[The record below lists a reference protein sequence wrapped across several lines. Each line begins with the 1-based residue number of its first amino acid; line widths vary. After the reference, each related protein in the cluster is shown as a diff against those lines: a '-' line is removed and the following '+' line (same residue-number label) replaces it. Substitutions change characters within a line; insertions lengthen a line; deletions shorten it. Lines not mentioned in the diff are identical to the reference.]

1 MPWQKL
7 ITIAVYAAVATSL
20 GSATQAD
27 IQVRDS
33 AVHARFDLTHRRG
46 GPFPSDQFTEFD
58 ATNLT
63 GRRVNLPVPDC
74 STHPDDC
81 EDIVIINTLDG
92 FNLQPRIAIPFDGPI
107 DAATVTSE
115 TVLLLKLDDAR
126 DDAIRTPRFIGIN
139 QIVWDVATD
148 TLYAESDEMLDQHA
162 RYALLVRRGV
172 RDRTSSRSE
181 RGVSPVS
188 ACRKPWPERRMD
200 DLVVPEGN

>member
-1 MPWQKL
+1 MPSQKL

-33 AVHARFDLTHRRG
+33 AVHARFDLTHPR
-46 GPFPSDQFTEFD
+46 PFPSDQFTEFD

-81 EDIVIINTLDG
+81 QDIVIINTLDG

-126 DDAIRTPRFIGIN
+126 DDAVRPDSSASIRSCGTSLPIRCTPNRMRCWIN
-139 QIVWDVATD
+139 T
-148 TLYAESDEMLDQHA
+148 
-162 RYALLVRRGV
+162 RGT
-172 RDRTSSRSE
+172 RCS
-181 RGVSPVS
+181 
-188 ACRKPWPERRMD
+188 
-200 DLVVPEGN
+200 